1 MELFFKESKLG
12 GQSSLLYKFLL
23 FYYLWYF
30 YRIKLLFVKLSESI
44 RESYLLSFIN
54 KDIYLILAD
63 ISEGVKVF
71 NLLDTPLFGNC

>member
-44 RESYLLSFIN
+44 KESYLLSFIN

-71 NLLDTPLFGNC
+71 ILLDTPLFGNC